1 MTDYLRYLFLFKYG
15 GTCEQKRATNSVQS
29 AESNDHQSLT
39 LFSSASDLDMDAPWI
54 RSAPQSDVE
63 FIGADYSTLTS
74 DLDWTLDEDGMYLA
88 PGVMRFRRGWT
99 MFRDAAEHAFSVA
112 YTPDCFGCVGPRAIT
127 RAIGARRYQLE
138 QAGLVIVPS
147 HVLYPYNWIGAHE
160 LVRARPV
167 GEAVAELAK
176 LAQSSWSIHLFGK
189 MTNHLRIQPGSIA
202 AEVFAAFNLGVPR
215 KTGLLSSGDTE
226 LARPSPDWKSGPQLR
241 VPRNYTYRTRTDL
254 ETIETAHVD
263 LLGSLNGRFD
273 GLDLI
278 YVRGVPQASE
288 NSAATIRLATSRGG
302 RVVLSAGSGSSG
314 VWARTDR
321 GEADPAGGES
331 VEVELGAQQANL
343 RAINSIL
350 RGVTYVPPAA
360 PHSAEFD
367 LLRTE
372 VLWAGAQLQG
382 KTFVSLTAA

>member
-1 MTDYLRYLFLFKYG
+1 M
-15 GTCEQKRATNSVQS
+15 
-29 AESNDHQSLT
+29 
-39 LFSSASDLDMDAPWI
+39 
-54 RSAPQSDVE
+54 
-63 FIGADYSTLTS
+63 
-74 DLDWTLDEDGMYLA
+74 
-88 PGVMRFRRGWT
+88 
-99 MFRDAAEHAFSVA
+99 
-112 YTPDCFGCVGPRAIT
+112 
-127 RAIGARRYQLE
+127 
-138 QAGLVIVPS
+138 
-147 HVLYPYNWIGAHE
+147 LYPYNWIGAHE